1 MRGRIIRVF
10 KVAAVSG
17 TANAAKV
24 LEAVKS
30 GEAKYDFIEIMAC
43 PGGCVNGGGQP
54 IQDAYTRAHV
64 DLKTLRAKALYD
76 LDASE
81 GVRKSHESPV
91 VKKIY
96 AEYLGEPGSHKAHKL
111 LHTTYVARSK

>member
-43 PGGCVNGGGQP
+43 PGGCINGGGQP
-54 IQDAYTRAHV
+54 VVEARVKATVDVKAKRAS
-64 DLKTLRAKALYD
+64 ALYSED
-76 LDASE
+76 EASTLS
-81 GVRKSHESPV
+81 G
-91 VKKIY
+91 
-96 AEYLGEPGSHKAHKL
+96 
-111 LHTTYVARSK
+111 